1 MTQPARSSA
10 SYGVLVLRVLLG
22 CLFIAH
28 LCWKFFILKGGF
40 AGWWNGLLHNG
51 YAPFV
56 PPYVASVEFAGAI
69 LLIPGILT
77 RYVVIYA
84 IPMMLGAAQFW
95 AVRKGFFFTGAGC
108 EMPLTWATLLVV
120 QALLGDGPYALVKSP
135 DFRSVLAKIQ
145 KD

>member
-10 SYGVLVLRVLLG
+10 SYGVLLLRILLG
-22 CLFIAH
+22 ALFVAH
-28 LCWKFFILKGGF
+28 LYWKFAILKGGF
-40 AGWWNGLLHNG
+40 TGWWNGLLHNG

-77 RYVVIYA
+77 RYMAVYA

-95 AVRKGFFFTGAGC
+95 ASRKGFYFTGAGC
-108 EMPLTWATLLVV
+108 EMPLTWAILLGI

-135 DFRSVLAKIQ
+135 DFRTILVRQ
-145 KD
+145 R